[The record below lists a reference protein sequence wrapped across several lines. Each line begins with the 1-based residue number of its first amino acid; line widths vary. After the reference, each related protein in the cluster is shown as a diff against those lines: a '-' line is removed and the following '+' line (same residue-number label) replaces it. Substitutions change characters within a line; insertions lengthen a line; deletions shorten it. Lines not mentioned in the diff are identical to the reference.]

1 MTLAYRINLSPDD
14 NDTLLI
20 TVPALPEVV
29 SFADDADAAQVHA
42 CDAIE
47 EALAARMAY
56 GQDIPP
62 GDAAEGEGVAVP
74 VQTEREVELYRV
86 GRSRSSK

>member
-1 MTLAYRINLSPDD
+1 MTLAYRIDLTPDD

-42 CDAIE
+42 CNAIE

-62 GDAAEGEGVAVP
+62 GDVAEGEGVAVP
-74 VQTEREVELYRV
+74 VQTERKVELYRLAR
-86 GRSRSSK
+86 GQGA